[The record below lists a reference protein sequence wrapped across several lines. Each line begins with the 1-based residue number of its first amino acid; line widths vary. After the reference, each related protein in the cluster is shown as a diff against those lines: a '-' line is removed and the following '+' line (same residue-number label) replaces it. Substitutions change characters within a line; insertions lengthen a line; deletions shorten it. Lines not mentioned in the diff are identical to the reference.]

1 MGYNIGPTISVK
13 GEEEYNASLKQI
25 RQNMKYIK
33 AEANNLTAA
42 YDKNDKSVEAVT
54 ARVEGLKKAQEEQ
67 KKAVEAAKKAL
78 AEMTARGVDPA
89 SKAYRDMKANLDVA
103 EAQLKTT
110 TREIEAHER
119 ALANAKDGVADYGDA
134 VDDASSKFSGFG
146 EDGNEL
152 ISMLDG
158 KFGGIIGKISE
169 VGEATSGVG
178 AAMGLAF
185 AGATTAVGFLIDKI
199 AEIGK
204 EMIEQANTVRE
215 QSIRMQAAFRISPE
229 EAGEAMEIAK
239 DLYMRDIV
247 DSIEEASEIVS
258 NVKSYLPDGEDL
270 AAVSQYAAAIQ
281 FAFGVDSR
289 ESMKT
294 AAIMA
299 RKFKISVEEAYDVL
313 AATMSVSPSEASI
326 ISDTLQEFSVQFSS
340 LGYTAQETGAI
351 IAQSIDQG
359 AQNVSKVGDAFKEA
373 KVRIAEG
380 GDEIINVLSGMGL
393 NAQSIVDTINAG
405 DAASAL
411 DIVIDKLG
419 EVENA
424 TEQNR
429 YGLAIFG
436 TMWEDL
442 GATDILALGT
452 AVKTLE
458 DVSGAIDDVA
468 AKAESAGSSWDK
480 FWRGFSDYFSDEGP
494 RNYDPFHPP
503 QTEGIIADLFK
514 AIIGGIENT
523 KSRAT
528 EDMERAGD
536 DSVQGYIDGIEQ
548 ATPRAEDAMHGFGAS
563 IKRAFTEEMGIR
575 SPSKIM
581 EYYAQMSVQ
590 GYVDE
595 ILAGKS
601 DVMRAMSELAW
612 AGQMSFANTTITPTI
627 NISSHGASAAEM
639 ERIAM
644 YVNTRLGQVAR

>member
-110 TREIEAHER
+110 TREIETHER

-134 VDDASSKFSGFG
+134 VDDTSSKLSGFG
-146 EDGNEL
+146 EEGNEL

-158 KFGGIIGKISE
+158 KFGGIISKISG
-169 VGEATSGVG
+169 VGEATSGAG

-185 AGATTAVGFLIDKI
+185 AGATTAAGFLIDKI
-199 AEIGK
+199 VEIGQ
-204 EMIEQANTVRE
+204 EAIEQANIVRE
-215 QSIRMQAAFRISPE
+215 QCMLMQAAFRISPE
-229 EAGEAMEIAK
+229 EAGEIVGIAK
-239 DLYMRDIV
+239 DLYMRDIAE
-247 DSIEEASEIVS
+247 SLEEASQIVR

-270 AAVSQYAAAIQ
+270 ATVSSYAAAIQ
-281 FAFGVDSR
+281 KAYGVDSQ

-294 AAIMA
+294 ATIMA
-299 RKFKISVEEAYDVL
+299 QKFGVSIAEAYDVL
-313 AATMSVSPSEASI
+313 AATMSTSPAEASN
-326 ISDTLQEFSVQFSS
+326 ISDTLKEFSVQFSD

-359 AQNVSKVGDAFKEA
+359 VWDVNKVGDAFKEA
-373 KVRIAEG
+373 RVRIAEG
-380 GDEIINVLSGMGL
+380 GDEIINALSGMGL
-393 NAQSIVDTINAG
+393 DAQSIVDAINAG
-405 DAASAL
+405 DAAGAL

-442 GATDILALGT
+442 GATEILGLGK
-452 AVKTLE
+452 AVE
-458 DVSGAIDDVA
+458 DLGNVSGAIDDVA

-480 FWRGFSDYFSDEGP
+480 FWRGFSGYFSDEGS
-494 RNYDPFHPP
+494 RNYGPFHPP
-503 QTEGIIADLFK
+503 RTEGIIADLFR
-514 AIIGGIENT
+514 AITHGIDNA
-523 KSRAT
+523 KSDAA
-528 EDMERAGD
+528 DAMEEAGD
-536 DSVQGYIDGIEQ
+536 NSVQGYIDGIEK

-581 EYYAQMSVQ
+581 EYYARMSVQ

>member
-67 KKAVEAAKKAL
+67 KKAVDAAKKAL

-110 TREIEAHER
+110 TREIETHER

-158 KFGGIIGKISE
+158 KFGGIISKISG
-169 VGEATSGVG
+169 VGAATSGAG

-185 AGATTAVGFLIDKI
+185 AGATTAAGFLIDKI
-199 AEIGK
+199 AEIGQ
-204 EMIEQANTVRE
+204 EAIEQANIVRE
-215 QSIRMQAAFRISPE
+215 QSLRMQAAFRISPE

-281 FAFGVDSR
+281 FAFGVDPG

-299 RKFKISVEEAYDVL
+299 RKFKISMEEAYDTL
-313 AATMSVSPSEASI
+313 AATMSVVPAQASN
-326 ISDTLQEFSVQFSS
+326 ISDTFQEFSVQFSG

-359 AQNVSKVGDAFKEA
+359 GWNVSKVGDAFKEA

-405 DAASAL
+405 DAANAL

-458 DVSGAIDDVA
+458 DVSGAIDDAA
-468 AKAESAGSSWDK
+468 AKADSAGSSWDK
-480 FWRGFSDYFSDEGP
+480 FWRGFSEGAAMSGGDVFS
-494 RNYDPFHPP
+494 
-503 QTEGIIADLFK
+503 
-514 AIIGGIENT
+514 AIIQGIENT

-536 DSVQGYIDGIEQ
+536 DSVQGYIDGVAK

-563 IKRAFTEEMGIR
+563 IKRAFAEEMGIR

>member
-110 TREIEAHER
+110 TREIETHER

-146 EDGNEL
+146 EEGNEL

-158 KFGGIIGKISE
+158 KFGGIISKISG
-169 VGEATSGVG
+169 VGEATSGAG

-185 AGATTAVGFLIDKI
+185 AGATTAAGFLIDKI
-199 AEIGK
+199 VEIGQ
-204 EMIEQANTVRE
+204 EAIEQANIVRE
-215 QSIRMQAAFRISPE
+215 QCMLMQAAFRISPE

-270 AAVSQYAAAIQ
+270 ATVSSYAAAIQ
-281 FAFGVDSR
+281 KAYGIDSQ

-294 AAIMA
+294 ATIMA
-299 RKFKISVEEAYDVL
+299 QKFGISIAEAYDVL
-313 AATMSVSPSEASI
+313 AATMSTSPAEASN
-326 ISDTLQEFSVQFSS
+326 ISDTLKEFSVQFSD

-359 AQNVSKVGDAFKEA
+359 VWDVNKVGDAFKEA
-373 KVRIAEG
+373 NVRISEG
-380 GDEIINVLSGMGL
+380 SDEVRNALANMGL
-393 NAQSIVDTINAG
+393 NAQNIVDAINAG
-405 DAASAL
+405 DAAGAL

-442 GATDILALGT
+442 GSEQILALGT
-452 AVKTLE
+452 AVE
-458 DVSGAIDDVA
+458 DLDNVSGAISEVTNHVEA
-468 AKAESAGSSWDK
+468 AGNVFDR
-480 FWRGFSDYFSDEGP
+480 FWRGFSEGAAMSGGDVFS
-494 RNYDPFHPP
+494 
-503 QTEGIIADLFK
+503 

-536 DSVQGYIDGIEQ
+536 DSVQGYIDGVEK

-581 EYYAQMSVQ
+581 EYYARMSVQ

>member
-42 YDKNDKSVEAVT
+42 YDKNDKSIEAVT

-110 TREIEAHER
+110 TREIETHER
-119 ALANAKDGVADYGDA
+119 ALANAKDGMADYGDA

-158 KFGGIIGKISE
+158 KFGGIISKISG
-169 VGEATSGVG
+169 VGEATSGAG

-185 AGATTAVGFLIDKI
+185 AGATTAAGFLIDKI
-199 AEIGK
+199 VEIGQ
-204 EMIEQANTVRE
+204 EAIEQANIVRE
-215 QSIRMQAAFRISPE
+215 QCVLMQAAFRISPE
-229 EAGEAMEIAK
+229 EAGEIVGIAK
-239 DLYMRDIV
+239 DLYMRDIAE
-247 DSIEEASEIVS
+247 SLEEASQIVR

-270 AAVSQYAAAIQ
+270 ATVSSYAAAIQ
-281 FAFGVDSR
+281 KAYGVDSQ

-294 AAIMA
+294 ATIMA
-299 RKFKISVEEAYDVL
+299 QKFGISIAEAYDVL
-313 AATMSVSPSEASI
+313 VATMSTSPAEASN
-326 ISDTLQEFSVQFSS
+326 ISDTLKEFSVQFSD

-359 AQNVSKVGDAFKEA
+359 VWDVNKVGDAFKEA
-373 KVRIAEG
+373 NVRISEG
-380 GDEIINVLSGMGL
+380 SDEVRNALANMGL
-393 NAQSIVDTINAG
+393 NAQNIVDAINAG
-405 DAASAL
+405 DAAGAL

-424 TEQNR
+424 TEQNK

-442 GATDILALGT
+442 GSEQILALGN
-452 AVKTLE
+452 AVEGLNN
-458 DVSGAIDDVA
+458 VSGAIGEVTTHVEA
-468 AKAESAGSSWDK
+468 AGNVFDR
-480 FWRGFSDYFSDEGP
+480 FWRGFSEGAAMSGGDVFS
-494 RNYDPFHPP
+494 
-503 QTEGIIADLFK
+503 
-514 AIIGGIENT
+514 AIIHGIDNA
-523 KSRAT
+523 KSDAADAM
-528 EDMERAGD
+528 EDAGD
-536 DSVQGYIDGIEQ
+536 NSVQGYIDGVEK

>member
-42 YDKNDKSVEAVT
+42 YDKNDKSIEAVT

-67 KKAVEAAKKAL
+67 KKAVDAAKKAL
-78 AEMTARGVDPA
+78 AEMTARGIDPT

-110 TREIEAHER
+110 TREIETHER

-134 VDDASSKFSGFG
+134 VDDANSKLSGFG
-146 EDGNEL
+146 EEGNEL

-158 KFGGIIGKISE
+158 KFGGIISKISG
-169 VGEATSGVG
+169 VGSATSGAG
-178 AAMGLAF
+178 TAMGLAF
-185 AGATTAVGFLIDKI
+185 AGATTAAGFLIDKI

-229 EAGEAMEIAK
+229 EAGEAMGIAK
-239 DLYMRDIV
+239 DLYMKDIV
-247 DSIEEASEIVS
+247 DSIEEASEIVF

-270 AAVSQYAAAIQ
+270 AAVSQYAAAFQ
-281 FAFGVDSR
+281 FAFGVDSQ

-294 AAIMA
+294 ATIMA
-299 RKFKISVEEAYDVL
+299 QKFGISVEEAYDTL
-313 AATMSVSPSEASI
+313 ATTMSVAPAAASN
-326 ISDTLQEFSVQFSS
+326 ISDTFQEFSVQFSS

-359 AQNVSKVGDAFKEA
+359 VQNVSKVGDAFKEA

-380 GDEIINVLSGMGL
+380 GDEIINALSDMGL

-405 DAASAL
+405 DVASAL

-458 DVSGAIDDVA
+458 DVSGAIDDAA

-480 FWRGFSDYFSDEGP
+480 FWRGFSEGAAMSGGDVFS
-494 RNYDPFHPP
+494 
-503 QTEGIIADLFK
+503 
-514 AIIGGIENT
+514 AIIHGIDNA
-523 KSRAT
+523 KSDAA
-528 EDMERAGD
+528 DAMEEAGD
-536 DSVQGYIDGIEQ
+536 NSVQGYIDGIEQ

-563 IKRAFTEEMGIR
+563 IKRAFAEEMGIR

-581 EYYAQMSVQ
+581 EYYARMSVQ

-612 AGQMSFANTTITPTI
+612 AGQTSFANTTITPTI

>member
-67 KKAVEAAKKAL
+67 KKAVDAAKKAL

-110 TREIEAHER
+110 TREIETHER

-134 VDDASSKFSGFG
+134 VDDASSKLSGFG
-146 EDGNEL
+146 EEGNEL

-158 KFGGIIGKISE
+158 KFGGIISKISG
-169 VGEATSGVG
+169 VGEATSGAG
-178 AAMGLAF
+178 TAMGLAF
-185 AGATTAVGFLIDKI
+185 AGATTAAGFLIDKI
-199 AEIGK
+199 AEIGQ
-204 EMIEQANTVRE
+204 EAIEQANIVRE
-215 QSIRMQAAFRISPE
+215 QCMLMQAAFRISPE
-229 EAGEAMEIAK
+229 EAGEIVGIAK
-239 DLYMRDIV
+239 DLYMRDIAE
-247 DSIEEASEIVS
+247 SLEEASQIVR

-270 AAVSQYAAAIQ
+270 ATVSSYAAAIQ
-281 FAFGVDSR
+281 KAYGIDSQ

-294 AAIMA
+294 ATIMA
-299 RKFKISVEEAYDVL
+299 QKFGISIAEAYDVL
-313 AATMSVSPSEASI
+313 AATMSTSPAEASN
-326 ISDTLQEFSVQFSS
+326 ISDTLKEFSVQFSD

-359 AQNVSKVGDAFKEA
+359 VWDVNKVGDAFKEA
-373 KVRIAEG
+373 NVRISEG
-380 GDEIINVLSGMGL
+380 SDEVRNALANMGL
-393 NAQSIVDTINAG
+393 NAQNIVDAINAG
-405 DAASAL
+405 DAAGAL

-442 GATDILALGT
+442 GSEQILALGT
-452 AVKTLE
+452 AVE
-458 DVSGAIDDVA
+458 DLDNVSGAISEVTNHVEA
-468 AKAESAGSSWDK
+468 AGNVFDR
-480 FWRGFSDYFSDEGP
+480 FWRGFSEGAAMSGGDVFS
-494 RNYDPFHPP
+494 
-503 QTEGIIADLFK
+503 

-536 DSVQGYIDGIEQ
+536 DSVQGYIDGVEK

>member
-42 YDKNDKSVEAVT
+42 YDKNDKSIEAVT

-67 KKAVEAAKKAL
+67 KKAVDAAKKAL

-134 VDDASSKFSGFG
+134 VDDTGSKLSGFG
-146 EDGNEL
+146 AEGNEL

-158 KFGGIIGKISE
+158 KFGGIISKISE

-185 AGATTAVGFLIDKI
+185 AGVTTAAGFLIDKI
-199 AEIGK
+199 VEIGR
-204 EMIEQANTVRE
+204 EAIEQANIVRE
-215 QSIRMQAAFRISPE
+215 QCMLMQAAFRASPE
-229 EAGEAMEIAK
+229 EMGEIVGAAK
-239 DLYMRDIV
+239 DLYLRDIV
-247 DSIEEASEIVS
+247 DSTEEASQIVL

-270 AAVSQYAAAIQ
+270 ATVSLYAAAIQ
-281 FAFGVDSR
+281 KAYGVDSQ

-294 AAIMA
+294 ATIMA
-299 RKFKISVEEAYDVL
+299 QKFGISITEAYDVL
-313 AATMSVSPSEASI
+313 AATMSTSPAEASN
-326 ISDTLQEFSVQFSS
+326 ISDTLKEFSVQFSD

-359 AQNVSKVGDAFKEA
+359 VWDVNKVGDAFKEA
-373 KVRIAEG
+373 NVRISEG
-380 GDEIINVLSGMGL
+380 SDEVRNALANMGL
-393 NAQSIVDTINAG
+393 NAQNIVDAINAG
-405 DAASAL
+405 DAAGAL

-424 TEQNR
+424 TEQNK

-436 TMWEDL
+436 AMWEDL
-442 GATDILALGT
+442 GSEQILALGT

-458 DVSGAIDDVA
+458 DVSGAISEVTTHVEA
-468 AKAESAGSSWDK
+468 AGNVWDK
-480 FWRGFSDYFSDEGP
+480 FWRGFSEGGVMSGGDVFS
-494 RNYDPFHPP
+494 
-503 QTEGIIADLFK
+503 

-528 EDMERAGD
+528 EDMEEAGD
-536 DSVQGYIDGIEQ
+536 NSVQGYIDGVEK

>member
-67 KKAVEAAKKAL
+67 KKAVDAAKKAL
-78 AEMTARGVDPA
+78 AEMTARGVHPA

-110 TREIEAHER
+110 TREIETHER

-158 KFGGIIGKISE
+158 KFGGIISKISG
-169 VGEATSGVG
+169 VGAATSGAG

-185 AGATTAVGFLIDKI
+185 AGATTAAGFLIDKI
-199 AEIGK
+199 AEIGQ
-204 EMIEQANTVRE
+204 EAIEQANIVRE
-215 QSIRMQAAFRISPE
+215 QCMLMQAAFRISPE
-229 EAGEAMEIAK
+229 EAGEIVGIAK
-239 DLYMRDIV
+239 DLYMRDIAE
-247 DSIEEASEIVS
+247 SLEEASQIVR

-270 AAVSQYAAAIQ
+270 ATVSSYAAAIQ
-281 FAFGVDSR
+281 KAYGVDSQ

-294 AAIMA
+294 ATIMA
-299 RKFKISVEEAYDVL
+299 QKFGISIAEAYDVL
-313 AATMSVSPSEASI
+313 AATMSTSPAEASN
-326 ISDTLQEFSVQFSS
+326 ISDTLKEFSVQFSD

-359 AQNVSKVGDAFKEA
+359 VWDVNKVGDAFKEA
-373 KVRIAEG
+373 NVRISEG
-380 GDEIINVLSGMGL
+380 SDEVRNALANMGL

-405 DAASAL
+405 DAAGAL
-411 DIVIDKLG
+411 DIIIDKLG

-424 TEQNR
+424 TEQNK

-442 GATDILALGT
+442 GSEQILALGN
-452 AVKTLE
+452 AVEGLNN
-458 DVSGAIDDVA
+458 VSGAISEVTNHVEA
-468 AKAESAGSSWDK
+468 AGNVFDR
-480 FWRGFSDYFSDEGP
+480 FWRGFSEGAAMSGGDVFS
-494 RNYDPFHPP
+494 
-503 QTEGIIADLFK
+503 

-528 EDMERAGD
+528 EDMEEAGD
-536 DSVQGYIDGIEQ
+536 NSVQGYIDGVEK

>member
-42 YDKNDKSVEAVT
+42 YDKNDKSIEAVT

-67 KKAVEAAKKAL
+67 KKAVDAAKKAL

-89 SKAYRDMKANLDVA
+89 SKAYRDMQANLDIA

-110 TREIEAHER
+110 TREIETHER

-158 KFGGIIGKISE
+158 KFGGIISKISG
-169 VGEATSGVG
+169 VGAATSGAG

-185 AGATTAVGFLIDKI
+185 AGATTAAGFLIDKI
-199 AEIGK
+199 AEIGR
-204 EMIEQANTVRE
+204 EAIEQANIVRE
-215 QSIRMQAAFRISPE
+215 QCVLMQAAFRISPE
-229 EAGEAMEIAK
+229 EAGEIVGIAK
-239 DLYMRDIV
+239 DLYMRDIAG
-247 DSIEEASEIVS
+247 SLEEASQIVR

-270 AAVSQYAAAIQ
+270 AAVSSYAAAIQ
-281 FAFGVDSR
+281 KAYGVDAQ

-294 AAIMA
+294 ATIMA
-299 RKFKISVEEAYDVL
+299 QKFGISIAEAYDVL
-313 AATMSVSPSEASI
+313 VATMSTSPAEASN
-326 ISDTLQEFSVQFSS
+326 ISDTLKEFSVQFSD

-359 AQNVSKVGDAFKEA
+359 VWDVNKVGDAFKEA
-373 KVRIAEG
+373 NVRISEG
-380 GDEIINVLSGMGL
+380 GDEVRNALANMGL
-393 NAQSIVDTINAG
+393 NAQNIVDAINAG
-405 DAASAL
+405 DAAGAL
-411 DIVIDKLG
+411 DIIINKLS
-419 EVENA
+419 EVKNA
-424 TEQNR
+424 TEQNK

-442 GATDILALGT
+442 GSEQILALGN
-452 AVKTLE
+452 AVEGLNN
-458 DVSGAIDDVA
+458 VSGAISEVTTRVEA
-468 AKAESAGSSWDK
+468 AGNVFDR
-480 FWRGFSDYFSDEGP
+480 FWRGFSEGAAMSGGDVFS
-494 RNYDPFHPP
+494 
-503 QTEGIIADLFK
+503 

-528 EDMERAGD
+528 EDMEDAGD
-536 DSVQGYIDGIEQ
+536 NSVQGYIDGVEK

>member
-67 KKAVEAAKKAL
+67 KKAVDAAKKAL

-110 TREIEAHER
+110 TREIETHER
-119 ALANAKDGVADYGDA
+119 ALANAKDGMADYGDA

-158 KFGGIIGKISE
+158 KFGGIISKISG
-169 VGEATSGVG
+169 VGEATSGAG

-185 AGATTAVGFLIDKI
+185 AGATTAAGFLIDKI
-199 AEIGK
+199 VEIGQ
-204 EMIEQANTVRE
+204 EAIEQANIVRE
-215 QSIRMQAAFRISPE
+215 QCVLMQAAFRVSPE
-229 EAGEAMEIAK
+229 EAGEIVGIAK
-239 DLYMRDIV
+239 DLYMRDIAG
-247 DSIEEASEIVS
+247 SLEEASQIVR

-270 AAVSQYAAAIQ
+270 ATVSSYAAAIQ
-281 FAFGVDSR
+281 KAYGVDSQ

-294 AAIMA
+294 ATIMA
-299 RKFKISVEEAYDVL
+299 QKFGISIAEAYDVL
-313 AATMSVSPSEASI
+313 AATMSTSPAEASN
-326 ISDTLQEFSVQFSS
+326 ISDTLKEFSVQFSD

-359 AQNVSKVGDAFKEA
+359 VWDVNKVGDAFKEA
-373 KVRIAEG
+373 NVRISEG
-380 GDEIINVLSGMGL
+380 SDEVRNALANMGL
-393 NAQSIVDTINAG
+393 NAQNIVDAINAG
-405 DAASAL
+405 DAAGAL

-424 TEQNR
+424 TEQNK

-442 GATDILALGT
+442 GSEQILALGT

-458 DVSGAIDDVA
+458 DVSGAIGEVTNRVEA
-468 AKAESAGSSWDK
+468 AGNVFDR
-480 FWRGFSDYFSDEGP
+480 FWRGFSEGAAMSGGDVFS
-494 RNYDPFHPP
+494 
-503 QTEGIIADLFK
+503 

-523 KSRAT
+523 KSRAA
-528 EDMERAGD
+528 EDMEEAGD
-536 DSVQGYIDGIEQ
+536 NSVQGYIDGVEK

-581 EYYAQMSVQ
+581 EYYAQMSIQ

-601 DVMRAMSELAW
+601 DVMRAMAELAW

>member
-110 TREIEAHER
+110 TREIETHER

-146 EDGNEL
+146 EEGNEL

-158 KFGGIIGKISE
+158 KFGGIISKISG
-169 VGEATSGVG
+169 VGEATSGAG
-178 AAMGLAF
+178 TAMGLAF
-185 AGATTAVGFLIDKI
+185 AGATTAAGFLIDKI
-199 AEIGK
+199 AEIGQ
-204 EMIEQANTVRE
+204 EAIEQANIVRE
-215 QSIRMQAAFRISPE
+215 QCMLMQAAFRISPE
-229 EAGEAMEIAK
+229 EAGEIVGIAK
-239 DLYMRDIV
+239 DLYMRDIAE
-247 DSIEEASEIVS
+247 SLEEASQIVR

-270 AAVSQYAAAIQ
+270 ATVSSYAAAIQ
-281 FAFGVDSR
+281 KAYGVDSQ

-294 AAIMA
+294 ATIMA
-299 RKFKISVEEAYDVL
+299 QKFGVSIAEAYDVL
-313 AATMSVSPSEASI
+313 AATMSTSPAEASN
-326 ISDTLQEFSVQFSS
+326 ISDTLKEFSVQFSD

-359 AQNVSKVGDAFKEA
+359 VWDVNKVGDAFKEA
-373 KVRIAEG
+373 NARISEGSDEVRNALA
-380 GDEIINVLSGMGL
+380 NMGL
-393 NAQSIVDTINAG
+393 NAQNIVDAINAG
-405 DAASAL
+405 DAAGAL

-442 GATDILALGT
+442 GSEQILALGT
-452 AVKTLE
+452 AVE
-458 DVSGAIDDVA
+458 DLDNVSGAISEVTNHVEA
-468 AKAESAGSSWDK
+468 AGNVFDR
-480 FWRGFSDYFSDEGP
+480 FWRGFSEGAAMSGGDVFS
-494 RNYDPFHPP
+494 
-503 QTEGIIADLFK
+503 

-528 EDMERAGD
+528 EDMEEAGD
-536 DSVQGYIDGIEQ
+536 NSVQGYIDGVEK

>member
-42 YDKNDKSVEAVT
+42 YDKNDKSIEAVT

-110 TREIEAHER
+110 TREIETHER

-158 KFGGIIGKISE
+158 KFGGIISKIGGVSA
-169 VGEATSGVG
+169 ATSGAG

-185 AGATTAVGFLIDKI
+185 AGATTAAGFLIDKI
-199 AEIGK
+199 AEIGR
-204 EMIEQANTVRE
+204 EAIEQANIVRE
-215 QSIRMQAAFRISPE
+215 QCMLMQAAFRISPE
-229 EAGEAMEIAK
+229 EAGETVGIAK
-239 DLYMRDIV
+239 DLYMRDIAE
-247 DSIEEASEIVS
+247 SLEEASQIVR

-270 AAVSQYAAAIQ
+270 ATVSSYAAAIQ
-281 FAFGVDSR
+281 KAYGVDSQ

-294 AAIMA
+294 ATIMA
-299 RKFKISVEEAYDVL
+299 QKFGVSIAEAYDVL
-313 AATMSVSPSEASI
+313 AATMSTSPAEASN
-326 ISDTLQEFSVQFSS
+326 ISDTLKEFSVQFSD

-359 AQNVSKVGDAFKEA
+359 VWDVNKVGDAFKEA
-373 KVRIAEG
+373 NVRISEG
-380 GDEIINVLSGMGL
+380 SDEVRNALANMGL
-393 NAQSIVDTINAG
+393 NAQSIVDAINAG
-405 DAASAL
+405 DAAGAL

-424 TEQNR
+424 TEQNK

-442 GATDILALGT
+442 GSEQILALGT

-458 DVSGAIDDVA
+458 DVSGAISEVTNHVEA
-468 AKAESAGSSWDK
+468 AGNVFDR
-480 FWRGFSDYFSDEGP
+480 FWRGFSEGAAMSGGDVFS
-494 RNYDPFHPP
+494 
-503 QTEGIIADLFK
+503 
-514 AIIGGIENT
+514 AIIQGIENT

-528 EDMERAGD
+528 EDMEEAGD
-536 DSVQGYIDGIEQ
+536 NSVQGYIDGVEK

>member
-42 YDKNDKSVEAVT
+42 YDKNDKSIEAVT

-110 TREIEAHER
+110 TREIETHER

-158 KFGGIIGKISE
+158 KFGGIISKISG
-169 VGEATSGVG
+169 VGAATSGAG

-185 AGATTAVGFLIDKI
+185 AGATTAAGFLIDKI
-199 AEIGK
+199 AEIGQ
-204 EMIEQANTVRE
+204 EAIEQANIVRE
-215 QSIRMQAAFRISPE
+215 QCMLMQAAFRISPE
-229 EAGEAMEIAK
+229 EAGEIVGIAK

-270 AAVSQYAAAIQ
+270 ATVSSYAAAIQ
-281 FAFGVDSR
+281 KAYGVDSQ

-294 AAIMA
+294 ATIMA
-299 RKFKISVEEAYDVL
+299 QKFGISIAEAYDVL
-313 AATMSVSPSEASI
+313 AATMSTSPAEASN
-326 ISDTLQEFSVQFSS
+326 ISDTLKEFSVQFSD

-359 AQNVSKVGDAFKEA
+359 VWDVNKVGDAFKEA
-373 KVRIAEG
+373 NVRISEG
-380 GDEIINVLSGMGL
+380 SDEVRNALANMGL
-393 NAQSIVDTINAG
+393 NAQSIVDAINAG
-405 DAASAL
+405 DAAGAL

-419 EVENA
+419 EVESA
-424 TEQNR
+424 TEQNK

-442 GATDILALGT
+442 GYEQILALGN
-452 AVKTLE
+452 AVEGL
-458 DVSGAIDDVA
+458 DNVSGAIGEVTNRVEA
-468 AKAESAGSSWDK
+468 AGNVFDR
-480 FWRGFSDYFSDEGP
+480 FWRGFSEGAAMSGGDVFS
-494 RNYDPFHPP
+494 
-503 QTEGIIADLFK
+503 

-528 EDMERAGD
+528 EDMEDAGAN
-536 DSVQGYIDGIEQ
+536 SVQGYIDGVEK

-601 DVMRAMSELAW
+601 DVMRAMAELAW

>member
-67 KKAVEAAKKAL
+67 KKAVDAAKKAL

-110 TREIEAHER
+110 TREIEMHER

-134 VDDASSKFSGFG
+134 VDDTSSKLSGFG
-146 EDGNEL
+146 EEGNEL

-158 KFGGIIGKISE
+158 KFGGIISKISG
-169 VGEATSGVG
+169 VGAATSGAG

-185 AGATTAVGFLIDKI
+185 AGATTAAGFLIDKI
-199 AEIGK
+199 AEIGQ
-204 EMIEQANTVRE
+204 EAIEQANIVRE
-215 QSIRMQAAFRISPE
+215 QCMLMQAAFRISPE
-229 EAGEAMEIAK
+229 EAGEIVGIAK
-239 DLYMRDIV
+239 DLYMRDIAE
-247 DSIEEASEIVS
+247 SLEEASQIVR

-270 AAVSQYAAAIQ
+270 ATVSSYAAAIQ
-281 FAFGVDSR
+281 KAYGVDSQ

-294 AAIMA
+294 ATIMA
-299 RKFKISVEEAYDVL
+299 QKFGISIAEAYDVL
-313 AATMSVSPSEASI
+313 AATMSTSPAEASN
-326 ISDTLQEFSVQFSS
+326 ISDTLKEFSVQFSD

-359 AQNVSKVGDAFKEA
+359 VWDVNKVGDAFKEA
-373 KVRIAEG
+373 NVRISEG
-380 GDEIINVLSGMGL
+380 SDEVRNALANMGL
-393 NAQSIVDTINAG
+393 NAQNIVDAINAG
-405 DAASAL
+405 DAAGAL
-411 DIVIDKLG
+411 DVVIDKLG

-424 TEQNR
+424 TEQNK

-442 GATDILALGT
+442 GSEQILALGN
-452 AVKTLE
+452 AVEGLNN
-458 DVSGAIDDVA
+458 VSGAISEVTNHVEA
-468 AKAESAGSSWDK
+468 AGNVFDR
-480 FWRGFSDYFSDEGP
+480 FWRGFSEGAAMSGGDVFS
-494 RNYDPFHPP
+494 
-503 QTEGIIADLFK
+503 

-528 EDMERAGD
+528 EDMEDAGD
-536 DSVQGYIDGIEQ
+536 NSVQGYIDGVEK

>member
-1 MGYNIGPTISVK
+1 
-13 GEEEYNASLKQI
+13 
-25 RQNMKYIK
+25 
-33 AEANNLTAA
+33 
-42 YDKNDKSVEAVT
+42 
-54 ARVEGLKKAQEEQ
+54 
-67 KKAVEAAKKAL
+67 
-78 AEMTARGVDPA
+78 
-89 SKAYRDMKANLDVA
+89 
-103 EAQLKTT
+103 
-110 TREIEAHER
+110 
-119 ALANAKDGVADYGDA
+119 
-134 VDDASSKFSGFG
+134 
-146 EDGNEL
+146 
-152 ISMLDG
+152 
-158 KFGGIIGKISE
+158 
-169 VGEATSGVG
+169 
-178 AAMGLAF
+178 MGLAF
-185 AGATTAVGFLIDKI
+185 AGATTAAGFLIDKI
-199 AEIGK
+199 AEIGR
-204 EMIEQANTVRE
+204 EAIEQANIVRE
-215 QSIRMQAAFRISPE
+215 QCMLMQAAFRISPE
-229 EAGEAMEIAK
+229 EAGETVGIAK
-239 DLYMRDIV
+239 DLYMRDIAE
-247 DSIEEASEIVS
+247 SLEEASQIVR

-270 AAVSQYAAAIQ
+270 ATVSSYAAAIQ
-281 FAFGVDSR
+281 KAYGVDSQ

-294 AAIMA
+294 ATIMA
-299 RKFKISVEEAYDVL
+299 QKFGVSIAEAYDVL
-313 AATMSVSPSEASI
+313 AATMSTSPAEASN
-326 ISDTLQEFSVQFSS
+326 ISDTLKEFSVQFSD

-359 AQNVSKVGDAFKEA
+359 VWDVNKVGDAFKEA
-373 KVRIAEG
+373 NVRISEG
-380 GDEIINVLSGMGL
+380 SDEVRNALANMGL
-393 NAQSIVDTINAG
+393 NAQSIVDAINAG
-405 DAASAL
+405 DAAGAL

-424 TEQNR
+424 TEQNK

-442 GATDILALGT
+442 GSEQILALGT

-458 DVSGAIDDVA
+458 DVSGAISEVTNHVEA
-468 AKAESAGSSWDK
+468 AGNVFDR
-480 FWRGFSDYFSDEGP
+480 FWRGFSEGAAMSGGDVFS
-494 RNYDPFHPP
+494 
-503 QTEGIIADLFK
+503 
-514 AIIGGIENT
+514 AIIQGIENT

-528 EDMERAGD
+528 EDMEEAGD
-536 DSVQGYIDGIEQ
+536 NSVQGYIDGVEK

>member
-42 YDKNDKSVEAVT
+42 YDKNDKSIEAVT

-67 KKAVEAAKKAL
+67 KKAVDAAKKAL

-89 SKAYRDMKANLDVA
+89 SKAYRDMQANLDVA

-110 TREIEAHER
+110 TREIETHER

-146 EDGNEL
+146 EEGNEL

-158 KFGGIIGKISE
+158 KFGGIIGKISG
-169 VGEATSGVG
+169 VGAATSGAG

-185 AGATTAVGFLIDKI
+185 AGATTAAGFLIDKI

-229 EAGEAMEIAK
+229 EAGEIVGIAK
-239 DLYMRDIV
+239 DLYMKDIV

-313 AATMSVSPSEASI
+313 AATMSVSPSEASN

-359 AQNVSKVGDAFKEA
+359 VRDVSKVGDAFKEA

-405 DAASAL
+405 DAANAL

-442 GATDILALGT
+442 GATEILALGK
-452 AVKTLE
+452 AVE
-458 DVSGAIDDVA
+458 DLDNVSGAIDDVA
-468 AKAESAGSSWDK
+468 AKAESSGSSWDK
-480 FWRGFSDYFSDEGP
+480 FWRGFSEGAVMSGGDVFS
-494 RNYDPFHPP
+494 
-503 QTEGIIADLFK
+503 

-528 EDMERAGD
+528 EDMESAGD
-536 DSVQGYIDGIEQ
+536 DSVQGYIDGVEK

-563 IKRAFTEEMGIR
+563 IKRAFAEEMGIR

-601 DVMRAMSELAW
+601 DVMRAMAELAW

>member
-67 KKAVEAAKKAL
+67 KKAVDAAKKAL

-110 TREIEAHER
+110 TREIEMHER

-146 EDGNEL
+146 EEGNEL

-158 KFGGIIGKISE
+158 KFGGIISKISG
-169 VGEATSGVG
+169 VGAATSGAG

-185 AGATTAVGFLIDKI
+185 AGATTAAGFLIDKI
-199 AEIGK
+199 AEIGQ
-204 EMIEQANTVRE
+204 EAIEQANIVRE
-215 QSIRMQAAFRISPE
+215 QCMLMQAAFRISPE
-229 EAGEAMEIAK
+229 EAGEIVGIAK
-239 DLYMRDIV
+239 DLYMRDIAE
-247 DSIEEASEIVS
+247 SLEEASQIVR

-270 AAVSQYAAAIQ
+270 ATVSSYAAAIQ
-281 FAFGVDSR
+281 KAYGVDAQ

-294 AAIMA
+294 ATIMA
-299 RKFKISVEEAYDVL
+299 QKFGISIAEAYDVL
-313 AATMSVSPSEASI
+313 AATMSTSPAEASN
-326 ISDTLQEFSVQFSS
+326 ISDTLKEFSVQFSD

-359 AQNVSKVGDAFKEA
+359 VWDVNKVGDAFKEA
-373 KVRIAEG
+373 NVRISEG
-380 GDEIINVLSGMGL
+380 SDEVRNALANMGL
-393 NAQSIVDTINAG
+393 NAQNIVDAINAG
-405 DAASAL
+405 DAAGAL

-424 TEQNR
+424 TEQNK

-442 GATDILALGT
+442 GSEQILALGT

-458 DVSGAIDDVA
+458 DVSGAIGEVTTHVEA
-468 AKAESAGSSWDK
+468 AGNVFDR
-480 FWRGFSDYFSDEGP
+480 FWRGFSEGAAMSGGDVFS
-494 RNYDPFHPP
+494 
-503 QTEGIIADLFK
+503 

-528 EDMERAGD
+528 EDMEEAGD
-536 DSVQGYIDGIEQ
+536 NSVQGYIDGVEK

>member
-42 YDKNDKSVEAVT
+42 YDKNDKSIEAVT

-110 TREIEAHER
+110 TREIETHER
-119 ALANAKDGVADYGDA
+119 ALANAKDGMADYGDA

-158 KFGGIIGKISE
+158 KFGGIISKISG
-169 VGEATSGVG
+169 VGEATSGAG

-185 AGATTAVGFLIDKI
+185 AGATTAAGFLIDKI
-199 AEIGK
+199 VEIGQ
-204 EMIEQANTVRE
+204 EAIEQANIVRE
-215 QSIRMQAAFRISPE
+215 QCVLMQAAFRVSPE
-229 EAGEAMEIAK
+229 EAGEIVGIAK
-239 DLYMRDIV
+239 DLYMRDIAG
-247 DSIEEASEIVS
+247 SLEEASQIVR

-270 AAVSQYAAAIQ
+270 ATVSSYAAAIQ
-281 FAFGVDSR
+281 KAYGVDSQ

-294 AAIMA
+294 ATIMA
-299 RKFKISVEEAYDVL
+299 QKFGISIAEAYDVL
-313 AATMSVSPSEASI
+313 AATMSTSPAEASN
-326 ISDTLQEFSVQFSS
+326 ISDTLKEFSVQFSD

-359 AQNVSKVGDAFKEA
+359 VWDVNKVGDAFKEA
-373 KVRIAEG
+373 NVRISEG
-380 GDEIINVLSGMGL
+380 SDEVRNALANMGL
-393 NAQSIVDTINAG
+393 NAQNIVDAINAG
-405 DAASAL
+405 DAAGAL

-424 TEQNR
+424 TEQNK

-442 GATDILALGT
+442 GSEQILALGN
-452 AVKTLE
+452 AVEGLNN
-458 DVSGAIDDVA
+458 VSGAIGEVTTHVEA
-468 AKAESAGSSWDK
+468 AGNVFDR
-480 FWRGFSDYFSDEGP
+480 FWRGFSEGAAMSGGDVFS
-494 RNYDPFHPP
+494 
-503 QTEGIIADLFK
+503 

-523 KSRAT
+523 KSRAA
-528 EDMERAGD
+528 EDMEEAGD
-536 DSVQGYIDGIEQ
+536 NSVQGYIDGVEK

-581 EYYAQMSVQ
+581 EYYAQMSIQ

-601 DVMRAMSELAW
+601 DVMRAMAELAW

>member
-67 KKAVEAAKKAL
+67 KKAVDAAKKAL

-110 TREIEAHER
+110 TREIETHER

-158 KFGGIIGKISE
+158 KFGGIISKISG
-169 VGEATSGVG
+169 VGAATSGAG

-185 AGATTAVGFLIDKI
+185 AGATTAAGFLIDKI
-199 AEIGK
+199 AEIGQ
-204 EMIEQANTVRE
+204 EAIEQANIVRE
-215 QSIRMQAAFRISPE
+215 QCMLMQAAFRISPE
-229 EAGEAMEIAK
+229 EAGEIVGIAK
-239 DLYMRDIV
+239 DLYMRDIAG
-247 DSIEEASEIVS
+247 SLEEASQIVR

-270 AAVSQYAAAIQ
+270 ATVSLYAAAIQ
-281 FAFGVDSR
+281 KTYGVDSQ

-294 AAIMA
+294 ATIMA
-299 RKFKISVEEAYDVL
+299 QKFGISIAEAYDVL
-313 AATMSVSPSEASI
+313 AATMSTSPAEASN
-326 ISDTLQEFSVQFSS
+326 ISDTLKEFSVQFSD

-359 AQNVSKVGDAFKEA
+359 VWDVNKVGDAFKEA
-373 KVRIAEG
+373 NVRISEG
-380 GDEIINVLSGMGL
+380 SDEVRNALANMGL
-393 NAQSIVDTINAG
+393 NAQSIVDAINAG
-405 DAASAL
+405 DAAGAL

-419 EVENA
+419 EIENA
-424 TEQNR
+424 TEQNK

-442 GATDILALGT
+442 GSEQILALGT

-458 DVSGAIDDVA
+458 DVSGAISEVTNRVEA
-468 AKAESAGSSWDK
+468 AGNVFDR
-480 FWRGFSDYFSDEGP
+480 FWRGFSEGAAMSGGDVFS
-494 RNYDPFHPP
+494 
-503 QTEGIIADLFK
+503 

-528 EDMERAGD
+528 EDMEDAGD
-536 DSVQGYIDGIEQ
+536 NSVQGYIDGVEK

>member
-110 TREIEAHER
+110 TREIETHER

-146 EDGNEL
+146 EEGNEL

-158 KFGGIIGKISE
+158 KFGGIISKISG
-169 VGEATSGVG
+169 VGEATSGAG
-178 AAMGLAF
+178 TAMGLAF
-185 AGATTAVGFLIDKI
+185 AGATTAAGFLIDKI
-199 AEIGK
+199 AEIGQ
-204 EMIEQANTVRE
+204 EAIEQANIVRE
-215 QSIRMQAAFRISPE
+215 QCMLMQAAFRISPE
-229 EAGEAMEIAK
+229 EAGEIVGIAK
-239 DLYMRDIV
+239 DLYMRAIAE
-247 DSIEEASEIVS
+247 SLEEASQIVR

-270 AAVSQYAAAIQ
+270 ATVSSYAAAIQ
-281 FAFGVDSR
+281 KAYGIDSQ

-294 AAIMA
+294 ATIMA
-299 RKFKISVEEAYDVL
+299 QKFGISIAEAYDVL
-313 AATMSVSPSEASI
+313 AATMSTSPAEASN
-326 ISDTLQEFSVQFSS
+326 ISDTLKEFSVQFSD

-359 AQNVSKVGDAFKEA
+359 VWDVNKVGDAFKEA
-373 KVRIAEG
+373 NVRISEG
-380 GDEIINVLSGMGL
+380 SDEVRNALANMGL
-393 NAQSIVDTINAG
+393 NAQNIVDAINAG
-405 DAASAL
+405 DAAGAL

-442 GATDILALGT
+442 GSEQILALGT
-452 AVKTLE
+452 AVE
-458 DVSGAIDDVA
+458 DLDNVSGAISEVTNHVEA
-468 AKAESAGSSWDK
+468 AGNVFDR
-480 FWRGFSDYFSDEGP
+480 FWRGFSEGAAMSGGDVFS
-494 RNYDPFHPP
+494 
-503 QTEGIIADLFK
+503 

-528 EDMERAGD
+528 EDMEEAGD
-536 DSVQGYIDGIEQ
+536 DSVQGYIDGVEK

>member
-110 TREIEAHER
+110 TREIETHER

-146 EDGNEL
+146 EEGNEL

-158 KFGGIIGKISE
+158 KFGGIISKISG
-169 VGEATSGVG
+169 VGEATSGAG
-178 AAMGLAF
+178 TAMGLAF
-185 AGATTAVGFLIDKI
+185 AGATTAAGFLIDKI
-199 AEIGK
+199 AEIGQ
-204 EMIEQANTVRE
+204 EAIEQANIVRE
-215 QSIRMQAAFRISPE
+215 QCMLMQAAFRISPE
-229 EAGEAMEIAK
+229 EAGEIVGIAK
-239 DLYMRDIV
+239 DLYMRDIAE
-247 DSIEEASEIVS
+247 SLEEASQIVR

-270 AAVSQYAAAIQ
+270 ATVSSYAAAIQ
-281 FAFGVDSR
+281 KAYGVDSQ

-294 AAIMA
+294 ATIMA
-299 RKFKISVEEAYDVL
+299 QKFGVSIAEAYDVL
-313 AATMSVSPSEASI
+313 AATMSTSPAEASN
-326 ISDTLQEFSVQFSS
+326 ISDTLKEFSVQFSD

-359 AQNVSKVGDAFKEA
+359 VWDVNKVGDAFKEA
-373 KVRIAEG
+373 NARISEGSDEVRNALA
-380 GDEIINVLSGMGL
+380 NMGL
-393 NAQSIVDTINAG
+393 NAQNIVDAINAG
-405 DAASAL
+405 DAAGAL

-442 GATDILALGT
+442 GSEQILALGT
-452 AVKTLE
+452 AVE
-458 DVSGAIDDVA
+458 DLDNVSGAISEVTNHVEA
-468 AKAESAGSSWDK
+468 AGNVFDR
-480 FWRGFSDYFSDEGP
+480 FWRGFSEGAAMSGGDVFS
-494 RNYDPFHPP
+494 
-503 QTEGIIADLFK
+503 

-528 EDMERAGD
+528 EDMEEAGD
-536 DSVQGYIDGIEQ
+536 NSVQGYIDGVEK

-581 EYYAQMSVQ
+581 EYYARMSVQ

>member
-42 YDKNDKSVEAVT
+42 YDKNDKSIEAVT

-67 KKAVEAAKKAL
+67 KKAVDAAKKAL

-89 SKAYRDMKANLDVA
+89 SKAYRDMQANLDIA

-110 TREIEAHER
+110 TREIETHER

-158 KFGGIIGKISE
+158 KFGGIISKISG
-169 VGEATSGVG
+169 VGAATSGAG

-185 AGATTAVGFLIDKI
+185 AGATTAAGFLIDKI
-199 AEIGK
+199 AEIGR
-204 EMIEQANTVRE
+204 EAIEQANIVRE
-215 QSIRMQAAFRISPE
+215 QCVLMQAAFRISPE
-229 EAGEAMEIAK
+229 EAGEIVGIAK
-239 DLYMRDIV
+239 DLYMRDIAG
-247 DSIEEASEIVS
+247 SLEEASQIVR

-270 AAVSQYAAAIQ
+270 AAVSSYAAAIQ
-281 FAFGVDSR
+281 KAYGVDAQ

-294 AAIMA
+294 ATIMA
-299 RKFKISVEEAYDVL
+299 QKFGISIAEAYDVL
-313 AATMSVSPSEASI
+313 AATMSTSPAEASN
-326 ISDTLQEFSVQFSS
+326 ISDTLKEFSVQFSD

-359 AQNVSKVGDAFKEA
+359 VWDVNKVGDAFKEA
-373 KVRIAEG
+373 NVRISEG
-380 GDEIINVLSGMGL
+380 GDEVRNALANMGL
-393 NAQSIVDTINAG
+393 NAQNIVDAINAG
-405 DAASAL
+405 DAAGAL
-411 DIVIDKLG
+411 DIIINKLS
-419 EVENA
+419 EVKNA
-424 TEQNR
+424 TEQNK

-442 GATDILALGT
+442 GSEQILALGN
-452 AVKTLE
+452 AVEGLNN
-458 DVSGAIDDVA
+458 VSGAISEVTTRVEA
-468 AKAESAGSSWDK
+468 AGNVFDR
-480 FWRGFSDYFSDEGP
+480 FWRGFSEGAAMSGGDVFS
-494 RNYDPFHPP
+494 
-503 QTEGIIADLFK
+503 

-528 EDMERAGD
+528 EDMEDAGD
-536 DSVQGYIDGIEQ
+536 NSVQGYIDGVEK

>member
-42 YDKNDKSVEAVT
+42 YDKNDKSIEAVT

-67 KKAVEAAKKAL
+67 KKAVDAAKKAL

-110 TREIEAHER
+110 TREIETHER
-119 ALANAKDGVADYGDA
+119 ALANAKDGMADYGDA
-134 VDDASSKFSGFG
+134 VDDANSKLSGFG
-146 EDGNEL
+146 ADSDEL

-158 KFGGIIGKISE
+158 KFGGIISKISG
-169 VGEATSGVG
+169 VGEATSGAG
-178 AAMGLAF
+178 TAMGLAF
-185 AGATTAVGFLIDKI
+185 AGATTAAGFLIDKI
-199 AEIGK
+199 AEIGQ
-204 EMIEQANTVRE
+204 EAIEQANIVRE
-215 QSIRMQAAFRISPE
+215 QCMLMQAAFRISPE

-239 DLYMRDIV
+239 DLYMRDIAE
-247 DSIEEASEIVS
+247 SLEEASQIVR

-270 AAVSQYAAAIQ
+270 ATVSSYAAAIQ
-281 FAFGVDSR
+281 KAYGVDSQ

-294 AAIMA
+294 ATIMA
-299 RKFKISVEEAYDVL
+299 QKFGVSIAEAYDVL
-313 AATMSVSPSEASI
+313 AATMSTSPAEASN
-326 ISDTLQEFSVQFSS
+326 ISDTLKEFSVQFSD

-359 AQNVSKVGDAFKEA
+359 VWDVNKVGDAFKEA
-373 KVRIAEG
+373 NVRISEG
-380 GDEIINVLSGMGL
+380 SDEVRNALASMGL
-393 NAQSIVDTINAG
+393 NAQNIVDAINAG
-405 DAASAL
+405 DAAGAL

-424 TEQNR
+424 TEQNK

-442 GATDILALGT
+442 GSEQILALGT

-458 DVSGAIDDVA
+458 DVSGAISEVTTHVEA
-468 AKAESAGSSWDK
+468 AGNVFDR
-480 FWRGFSDYFSDEGP
+480 FWRGFSEGAAMSGGDVFS
-494 RNYDPFHPP
+494 
-503 QTEGIIADLFK
+503 

-528 EDMERAGD
+528 EDMEEAGD
-536 DSVQGYIDGIEQ
+536 NSVQGYIDGVEK

-612 AGQMSFANTTITPTI
+612 AGQMSFASTTITPTI

>member
-67 KKAVEAAKKAL
+67 KKAVDAAKKAL

-110 TREIEAHER
+110 TREIETHER
-119 ALANAKDGVADYGDA
+119 ALANAKDGMADYGDA

-158 KFGGIIGKISE
+158 KFGGIISKISG
-169 VGEATSGVG
+169 VGEATSGAG

-185 AGATTAVGFLIDKI
+185 AGATTAAGFLIDKI
-199 AEIGK
+199 VEIGQ
-204 EMIEQANTVRE
+204 EAIEQANIVRE
-215 QSIRMQAAFRISPE
+215 QCVLMQAAFRVSPE
-229 EAGEAMEIAK
+229 EAGEIVGIAK
-239 DLYMRDIV
+239 DLYMRDIAE
-247 DSIEEASEIVS
+247 SLEEASQIVR

-270 AAVSQYAAAIQ
+270 ATVSSYAAAIQ
-281 FAFGVDSR
+281 KAYGVDSQ

-294 AAIMA
+294 ATIMA
-299 RKFKISVEEAYDVL
+299 QKFGISIAEAYDVL
-313 AATMSVSPSEASI
+313 AATMSTSPAEASN
-326 ISDTLQEFSVQFSS
+326 ISDTLKEFSVQFSD

-359 AQNVSKVGDAFKEA
+359 VWDVNKVGDAFKEA
-373 KVRIAEG
+373 NVRISEG
-380 GDEIINVLSGMGL
+380 SDEVRNALANMGL
-393 NAQSIVDTINAG
+393 NAQNIVDAINAG
-405 DAASAL
+405 DAAGAL

-419 EVENA
+419 EVGNA
-424 TEQNR
+424 TEQNK

-442 GATDILALGT
+442 GSEQILALGN
-452 AVKTLE
+452 AVEGLNN
-458 DVSGAIDDVA
+458 VSGAIGEVTTHVEA
-468 AKAESAGSSWDK
+468 AGNVFDR
-480 FWRGFSDYFSDEGP
+480 FWRGFSEGAAMSGGDVFS
-494 RNYDPFHPP
+494 
-503 QTEGIIADLFK
+503 

-523 KSRAT
+523 KSRAA
-528 EDMERAGD
+528 EDMEEAGD
-536 DSVQGYIDGIEQ
+536 NSVQGYIDGVEK

-581 EYYAQMSVQ
+581 EYYAQMSIQ

-601 DVMRAMSELAW
+601 DVMRAMAELAW

>member
-42 YDKNDKSVEAVT
+42 YDKNDKSIEAVT

-67 KKAVEAAKKAL
+67 KKAVDAAKKAL
-78 AEMTARGVDPA
+78 TEMTARGVDPA

-103 EAQLKTT
+103 EAQLKMT
-110 TREIEAHER
+110 TREIEMHER
-119 ALANAKDGVADYGDA
+119 ALANAKDGVADYGDT

-146 EDGNEL
+146 EAGNEL

-158 KFGGIIGKISE
+158 KFGGIISKIGE

-185 AGATTAVGFLIDKI
+185 AGVTTAAGFLIDKI
-199 AEIGK
+199 IEIGQ
-204 EMIEQANTVRE
+204 EAIEQSNIVRE
-215 QSIRMQAAFRISPE
+215 QCMLMQAAFRISPE
-229 EAGEAMEIAK
+229 EAGEMVKIAN
-239 DLYMRDIV
+239 DLYVKTIV
-247 DSIEEASEIVS
+247 DSLEEASQIVS

-270 AAVSQYAAAIQ
+270 ATVSSYAAAIQ
-281 FAFGVDSR
+281 KAYGVDSQ

-294 AAIMA
+294 ATIMA
-299 RKFKISVEEAYDVL
+299 QKFGVSIAEAYDVL
-313 AATMSVSPSEASI
+313 AATMSTSPAEASN
-326 ISDTLQEFSVQFSS
+326 ISDTLKEFSVQFSD

-359 AQNVSKVGDAFKEA
+359 VWDVNKVGDAFKEA
-373 KVRIAEG
+373 NVRISEG
-380 GDEIINVLSGMGL
+380 SDEVRNALANMGL
-393 NAQSIVDTINAG
+393 NAQSIVDAINAG
-405 DAASAL
+405 DAAGAL

-419 EVENA
+419 EIENA
-424 TEQNR
+424 AEQNK

-436 TMWEDL
+436 TLWEDL
-442 GATDILALGT
+442 GSEQILALGD
-452 AVKTLE
+452 AVEGLNN
-458 DVSGAIDDVA
+458 VSGAIDDVA

-480 FWRGFSDYFSDEGP
+480 FWRGFKDAGVKSRGSL
-494 RNYDPFHPP
+494 
-503 QTEGIIADLFK
+503 IS

-528 EDMERAGD
+528 EDMEDAGD
-536 DSVQGYIDGIEQ
+536 NSVQGYIDGIEQ

-563 IKRAFTEEMGIR
+563 IKRAFAEEMGIR

-601 DVMRAMSELAW
+601 DVMRAMAELAW